1 MRAALNNALKS
12 AMKDKEALAVST
24 LRLIQAAVKDRDIA
38 ARTKGYTDGISD
50 DEILTLLQSMIKQRN
65 ESIKAV
71 KKGGRME
78 LVEQEAGEIA
88 VIERFLPDQMSDDEI
103 EKEVDAVGDVQ
114 RVRSFEVAG
123 VQTGPSFAA
132 TPPRSMLR
140 NASPPHPVLIS
151 PGLLAPNPD
160 LLLRTPIFLPHLS
173 QRYH

>member
-50 DEILTLLQSMIKQRN
+50 DEILSLLQSMIKQRN
-65 ESIKAV
+65 ESIKAF

-103 EKEVDAVGDVQ
+103 EKEVDAVIAEFDALTLKDMGKVMGAL
-114 RVRSFEVAG
+114 RERFPG
-123 VQTGPSFAA
+123 
-132 TPPRSMLR
+132 SMDFSK
-140 NASPPHPVLIS
+140 AS
-151 PGLLAPNPD
+151 G
-160 LLLRTPIFLPHLS
+160 FLKEKLG
-173 QRYH
+173 

>member
-50 DEILTLLQSMIKQRN
+50 DEILGLLQSMIRQRN
-65 ESIKAV
+65 ESIEAF

-88 VIERFLPDQMSDDEI
+88 VIERFLPDQMSDDEV
-103 EKEVDAVGDVQ
+103 EKEVDAVIAEFDALTLKDMGKVMGAL
-114 RVRSFEVAG
+114 RERFPG
-123 VQTGPSFAA
+123 
-132 TPPRSMLR
+132 SMDFSK
-140 NASPPHPVLIS
+140 AS
-151 PGLLAPNPD
+151 G
-160 LLLRTPIFLPHLS
+160 FLKEKLG
-173 QRYH
+173 

>member
-50 DEILTLLQSMIKQRN
+50 DEILGLLQSMIRQRN
-65 ESIKAV
+65 ESIEAF

-88 VIERFLPDQMSDDEI
+88 VIERFLPRQMSNDEV
-103 EKEVDAVGDVQ
+103 EKEVDAVITE
-114 RVRSFEVAG
+114 F
-123 VQTGPSFAA
+123 
-132 TPPRSMLR
+132 
-140 NASPPHPVLIS
+140 NALTLKDMGKVMGALKERF
-151 PGLLAPNPD
+151 PGRMDFGKASG
-160 LLLRTPIFLPHLS
+160 FLKEKLG
-173 QRYH
+173 

>member
-50 DEILTLLQSMIKQRN
+50 DEILSLLQSMIKQRN
-65 ESIKAV
+65 ESIKAF

-103 EKEVDAVGDVQ
+103 EKEVDAVIAEFDALTLKDMGKVMGAL
-114 RVRSFEVAG
+114 RERFPG
-123 VQTGPSFAA
+123 
-132 TPPRSMLR
+132 SM
-140 NASPPHPVLIS
+140 NFSKAS
-151 PGLLAPNPD
+151 G
-160 LLLRTPIFLPHLS
+160 FLKEKLG
-173 QRYH
+173 

>member
-38 ARTKGYTDGISD
+38 ARTKGYMDGISD
-50 DEILTLLQSMIKQRN
+50 DEILSLLQSMIKQRN
-65 ESIKAV
+65 ESIKAF

-103 EKEVDAVGDVQ
+103 EKEVDSVIAEFDALTLKDMGKVMGAL
-114 RVRSFEVAG
+114 RERFPG
-123 VQTGPSFAA
+123 
-132 TPPRSMLR
+132 SMDFSK
-140 NASPPHPVLIS
+140 AS
-151 PGLLAPNPD
+151 G
-160 LLLRTPIFLPHLS
+160 FLKERLG
-173 QRYH
+173 

>member
-50 DEILTLLQSMIKQRN
+50 DEILSLLQSMIKQRN
-65 ESIKAV
+65 ESIKAF

-78 LVEQEAGEIA
+78 LVEQVAGEIA

-103 EKEVDAVGDVQ
+103 EKEVDTVIAEFDALTLKDMGKVMGAL
-114 RVRSFEVAG
+114 RERFPG
-123 VQTGPSFAA
+123 
-132 TPPRSMLR
+132 SMDFSK
-140 NASPPHPVLIS
+140 AS
-151 PGLLAPNPD
+151 G
-160 LLLRTPIFLPHLS
+160 FLKEKLG
-173 QRYH
+173 